1 MKNFIKNMA
10 LFGSIISTSA
20 LFNTVEL
27 RPVFYEKPW
36 LCFAIMFAFAVIYI
50 VCELEV

>member
-1 MKNFIKNMA
+1 MKNIIKNMA
-10 LFGSIISTSA
+10 LFGTIISTSA
-20 LFNTVEL
+20 LFKTVEL

-36 LCFAIMFAFAVIYI
+36 ICFVMMFAFAAIYI